1 MHRMRSVWLLLTT
14 SLFSVQLQAQV
25 VNTFGDWM
33 PVNLETDTTVIYLAD
48 YFEKPTMVTGV
59 EAPPRMQAR
68 LDPLKQQVTIVPG
81 QDIPPLSVLTFH
93 TGEQE
98 WSLVLRRSKKEEVS
112 FIFNPGGV
120 AYLDV
125 SLAGDMNSWN
135 PDATPLEYH
144 NGQWQTRLWLNP
156 GRYQYQIVADTSW
169 MLDPNNPVQVPNGIG
184 GINSLLVVGD
194 TSFAGRPYFY
204 LDKTED
210 NKIVIGS
217 ENRNALD
224 PVFVLINNHLIPF
237 SEGTSLSFV
246 MPEEMA
252 GQPEGSIRVFGY
264 NEVNEGNDMMI
275 PVSFGKVVEDA
286 ALINRHDFHKAIVYF
301 LLVDRFY
308 NGDKTNDAPVD
319 DPRVDPKAN
328 YMGGDLA
335 GVQMKL
341 RDGYFTNMG
350 FNTLWLSP
358 VMQNPHVAYQEYPE
372 PHRWFSGY
380 HGYWPISLSQVD
392 DRFGTNTQYKAL
404 IDSLHKENMNIV
416 FDYIANHV
424 HAEHPLWTEHPDW
437 FTPLELPDGRK
448 NLRLWDEQRLST
460 WFEPYMPSLDH
471 SQPQVAEAS
480 ADSAMWWLRNYD
492 IDGFRHDATKHIE
505 TEFWR
510 LLTEKIH
517 QESLRPGGYPVYQ
530 IGETFGSRELI
541 GSYLGSG
548 LLNAQFDFNL
558 FFDARNILAEDEG
571 SFRDLSLSLH
581 LSFDYYGYHH
591 LMGNITG
598 NHDLARFISYAGGA
612 LSLSEDDKAAGWE
625 RAIEVQDPRGY
636 KKLEL
641 LHVFNMTIPGI
652 PIVYYGDEIGMPGA
666 GDPDNRRMMRFEGL
680 TQPEQHVKLTVRQL
694 AKMRASHM
702 ALLYGDFH
710 ELYVDDQVWVYA
722 RTYLDDQVI
731 VCLNKGYNAATVDL
745 ELPAYLNGFI
755 GSGKQDGQ
763 NQQQEQQNQQQGE
776 STEGGMSILGNTL
789 QISVPPYGYQILF
802 SH

>member
-1 MHRMRSVWLLLTT
+1 
-14 SLFSVQLQAQV
+14 
-25 VNTFGDWM
+25 
-33 PVNLETDTTVIYLAD
+33 
-48 YFEKPTMVTGV
+48 
-59 EAPPRMQAR
+59 
-68 LDPLKQQVTIVPG
+68 
-81 QDIPPLSVLTFH
+81 
-93 TGEQE
+93 
-98 WSLVLRRSKKEEVS
+98 
-112 FIFNPGGV
+112 
-120 AYLDV
+120 
-125 SLAGDMNSWN
+125 
-135 PDATPLEYH
+135 
-144 NGQWQTRLWLNP
+144 
-156 GRYQYQIVADTSW
+156 
-169 MLDPNNPVQVPNGIG
+169 
-184 GINSLLVVGD
+184 
-194 TSFAGRPYFY
+194 
-204 LDKTED
+204 
-210 NKIVIGS
+210 
-217 ENRNALD
+217 
-224 PVFVLINNHLIPF
+224 
-237 SEGTSLSFV
+237 
-246 MPEEMA
+246 
-252 GQPEGSIRVFGY
+252 
-264 NEVNEGNDMMI
+264 MI

-319 DPRVDPKAN
+319 DPRVDPKTN

-335 GVQMKL
+335 GVQQKL
-341 RDGYFTNMG
+341 PGRVFHEYGLQYTMAVAG
-350 FNTLWLSP
+350 HAEPSCSLSGISGT
-358 VMQNPHVAYQEYPE
+358 
-372 PHRWFSGY
+372 HRWFSGY

-404 IDSLHKENMNIV
+404 IDSLHKENMNI
-416 FDYIANHV
+416 FLTILLTMCMQNIRCGPNTRLV
-424 HAEHPLWTEHPDW
+424 HP
-437 FTPLELPDGRK
+437 PLELPDGRK

-510 LLTEKIH
+510 LLAEKIH

-652 PIVYYGDEIGMPGA
+652 PSYITEMRSA
-666 GDPDNRRMMRFEGL
+666 CRCRRSDNRRMMRFEGL
-680 TQPEQHVKLTVRQL
+680 TQPEQHVK
-694 AKMRASHM
+694 AHC
-702 ALLYGDFH
+702 
-710 ELYVDDQVWVYA
+710 E
-722 RTYLDDQVI
+722 
-731 VCLNKGYNAATVDL
+731 AA
-745 ELPAYLNGFI
+745 G
-755 GSGKQDGQ
+755 
-763 NQQQEQQNQQQGE
+763 
-776 STEGGMSILGNTL
+776 
-789 QISVPPYGYQILF
+789 
-802 SH
+802 